1 MGEAVGGRGVNIS
14 GAELAMLL
22 ARQRTLKPAPE
33 GDWRVVAA
41 FALPREGEPGT
52 GVMGDFY
59 AVLEHPEAKP

>member
-1 MGEAVGGRGVNIS
+1 MKYVTVLAPNHGELERLLNNL
-14 GAELAMLL
+14 AEA
-22 ARQRTLKPAPE
+22 
-33 GDWRVVAA
+33 GWRVVAA